1 MLDLNLT
8 EESSESIQNSNS
20 VVLMDKYQYQYSE
33 GSGTSNSSI
42 INADASSND
51 DSCSTRACTGDA
63 TNSSNNNTSSLFTFN
78 FGILKVGGGAV
89 TENENVALE
98 TKEFFPV
105 GNRKEVGGD
114 YGNSIGQGTSR
125 NWIDLSFERK
135 QDIGNGEVREV
146 RVVQPPAQH
155 VKKSRRGPRSRS
167 SQYRGVTFYRRTGRW
182 ESHIWDCGKQVYLGG
197 FDTAHAAARA
207 YDRAAIKFRGV
218 DADINFSL
226 KDYEEDLKQVKNL
239 TKEEFV
245 HILRRQSTGFSRGSS
260 KYRGVTLHKCGRW
273 EARMGQ
279 FLGKKAYDKAAIK
292 CNGREAVTNFEPSA
306 YEGEMISEASNE
318 GTGHNLDLN
327 LGISRSLGD
336 GPKEN
341 ESCLQFHLGPYAM
354 DTKSARENSTA
365 LMVGDLPSKGPLI
378 SDRPVFWNSV
388 YPSFFPNEQERAPDK
403 RIELGSSQGLPNWV
417 WQTHGQVT
425 ATPITLFST
434 AASSGFSFSATPPSA
449 AIRPPKPPNPAAHN
463 LCFTPPASMATSA
476 THFYCLVKPPQT
488 PP

>member
-1 MLDLNLT
+1 
-8 EESSESIQNSNS
+8 
-20 VVLMDKYQYQYSE
+20 
-33 GSGTSNSSI
+33 
-42 INADASSND
+42 
-51 DSCSTRACTGDA
+51 
-63 TNSSNNNTSSLFTFN
+63 
-78 FGILKVGGGAV
+78 
-89 TENENVALE
+89 
-98 TKEFFPV
+98 
-105 GNRKEVGGD
+105 
-114 YGNSIGQGTSR
+114 
-125 NWIDLSFERK
+125 
-135 QDIGNGEVREV
+135 
-146 RVVQPPAQH
+146 
-155 VKKSRRGPRSRS
+155 
-167 SQYRGVTFYRRTGRW
+167 
-182 ESHIWDCGKQVYLGG
+182 
-197 FDTAHAAARA
+197 
-207 YDRAAIKFRGV
+207 
-218 DADINFSL
+218 
-226 KDYEEDLKQVKNL
+226 
-239 TKEEFV
+239 
-245 HILRRQSTGFSRGSS
+245 
-260 KYRGVTLHKCGRW
+260 
-273 EARMGQ
+273 MGQ
-279 FLGKKAYDKAAIK
+279 FLGKKYIYLGLFDSEVEAARAYDKAAIK